1 MDNAAEPPYPSS
13 RPDSPLIAG
22 RRIDWTGRD
31 VVFGMLWFV
40 ALFVGAQLL
49 TIPFLV
55 IYGDSSSPFFASAFV
70 FGAAA
75 EVGFVVVAASFTFRR
90 YGGSWERLGFG
101 PITRTTLLW
110 AVAAF
115 GGAFLFSLAYGV
127 IIDQLG
133 LDILKSKCAE
143 QIPKEVRDRRALL
156 ALASIDVIVF
166 APFCEE
172 LFFRG
177 FVFTGLSRRW
187 GLIAGILGSGVMFG
201 AVHLLYKSFV
211 PIAGV
216 GIVFAFTYSR
226 SRNIA
231 STMLAHVA
239 FNSISIAAIAAG
251 GCDDTS
257 GSAALPL
264 VHALGS
270 IAVRAFG

>member
-1 MDNAAEPPYPSS
+1 MDIAAEPPYSAPS
-13 RPDSPLIAG
+13 PDSPLIAG

-31 VVFGMLWFV
+31 VLFGMLWFA
-40 ALFVGAQLL
+40 ALFVGSQLL
-49 TIPFLV
+49 TIPLLL
-55 IYGDSSSPFFASAFV
+55 IYGDSSSPFFASAFIL
-70 FGAAA
+70 GAAA
-75 EVGFVVVAASFTFRR
+75 EVGFVMIAANFTFRR
-90 YGGSWERLGFG
+90 YGGSWARLGFG
-101 PITRTTLLW
+101 RITRSTLLW
-110 AVAAF
+110 AGAAF
-115 GGAFLFSLAYGV
+115 VAAFLFSLAYGV

-133 LDILKSKCAE
+133 LDFLKSKCAE

-156 ALASIDVIVF
+156 ALASFDVIAF

-187 GLIAGILGSGVMFG
+187 GLITGIIASGVIFG
-201 AVHLLYKSFV
+201 GVHLLYKSFV

-226 SRNIA
+226 SRNIV

-251 GCDDTS
+251 GCDDSSAS
-257 GSAALPL
+257 GSLPF
-264 VHALGS
+264 VHALGA
-270 IAVRAFG
+270 ITGRAFG